1 MWLLLSQT
9 LIVIFLRYQPPNTP
23 ERDRASEREQERI
36 HRLQMTDPDHRR
48 ARSQGNTPPPALPIP
63 QPNFGQLIF
72 VPVSTKYS
80 FIIIVLL
87 TYVSYTATSI
97 FSPSAAR

>member
-36 HRLQMTDPDHRR
+36 RRLQMTDPDHRR
-48 ARSQGNTPPPALPIP
+48 ARSQGNTPALPIP

-80 FIIIVLL
+80 FTIIVLL

-97 FSPSAAR
+97 CSPSAAR